1 MICNAQLAITVGG
14 GRLGR
19 RGGVCDTFN
28 RKGSPRI
35 HPPFLLVDLYNY
47 LIDFAWEA
55 SPSPAIEKKE
65 CVWGIPDE
73 TSDVVLEVE
82 GRELHANRAVLAH
95 YSPVFGR
102 MFFSDFREKE
112 QNKVPLPGKSYDEM
126 ANFFTV
132 LYPQTPTSPDLIT
145 GNGVLDRIL
154 PVHNAF
160 ELLKPVLNWAK
171 CLFAEHTSNSST
183 NYDLFLN

>member
-1 MICNAQLAITVGG
+1 M
-14 GRLGR
+14 
-19 RGGVCDTFN
+19 
-28 RKGSPRI
+28 
-35 HPPFLLVDLYNY
+35 VDLYSF
-47 LIDFAWEA
+47 LTDFAEVCPP
-55 SPSPAIEKKE
+55 SPSIEKEE
-65 CVWGIPDE
+65 CVLGIPDE

-126 ANFFTV
+126 ETFFTV
-132 LYPQTPTSPDLIT
+132 LYPQSPTSPGLIK

-154 PVHNAF
+154 PVHNAL
-160 ELLKPVLNWAK
+160 ELLMPVLNWAK